1 MPDTRRRRGLNRP
14 SEPCTMVI
22 FGATGDLTRRKLM
35 PSLVSLAAKGMLP
48 QPFTIVGFAIEQWD
62 DQRFR
67 DELRGD
73 IDPALWESFAANLF
87 YLPGDFRDPASYTR
101 LCDRLEQIDAQTQAP
116 DNELFYLATP
126 PAFYGDIVQQLGAC
140 GLAHESDSC
149 WRRVVIE
156 KPFGRD
162 LATERALNS
171 AISAVLKE
179 SQIYRIDHYL
189 GKETVQNLLVF
200 RFANRIFEPLWNRE
214 YIDHVQIT
222 TAETLGVERRGKYY
236 DSAGVVRDMF
246 QNHML
251 QLLCMLAME
260 PPVAFEADAVR
271 DETAKVLR
279 ALRPLP
285 LGDLDQWAVRGQY
298 GPGQIE
304 GVPAIG
310 YRQEPD
316 VAPDS
321 ATPTFAAL
329 KVRLDNWRWQGV
341 PFYLRS
347 GKHMARKLTEIAVRF
362 KRTPH
367 LMFRQMRERA
377 PANTLVF
384 NLQPDEGISL
394 TFDVK
399 QPTQEIRM
407 RAVDMHFDYDAAF
420 GEPPE
425 AYEGLLLDCMR
436 GDQTLF
442 VRADWLELAWGF
454 ITPLLEAWEASP
466 PNDFPNYAAGT
477 WGPAAADELIDGRRW
492 RNERPPTTDHRPPT
506 TDD

>member
-1 MPDTRRRRGLNRP
+1 MPDTQRRRGLARP
-14 SEPCTMVI
+14 PDPCTMVI

-35 PSLVSLAAKGMLP
+35 PSLVALAAKGMLP
-48 QPFTIVGFAIEQWD
+48 QPFTVVGFAIEQWD

-67 DELRGD
+67 DELRGE
-73 IDPALWESFAANLF
+73 IEPGLWESFAANLF
-87 YLPGDFRDPASYTR
+87 YLPGDFRDPAGYAR
-101 LCDRLEQIDAQTQAP
+101 LRERLDQIDAQSGTH
-116 DNELFYLATP
+116 DNRLFYLATP
-126 PAFYGDIVQQLGAC
+126 PAFYGDIVQQLGAA
-140 GLAHESDSC
+140 GLAQESGHG
-149 WRRVVIE
+149 WRRVVVE

-162 LATERALNS
+162 LATARALNRT
-171 AISAVLKE
+171 IGAVLAE

-222 TAETLGVERRGKYY
+222 AAETLGVERRGKYY
-236 DSAGVVRDMF
+236 DAAGVMRDMF

-251 QLLCMLAME
+251 QLLCLIAME

-271 DETAKVLR
+271 DETAKLLR

-285 LGDLDQWAVRGQY
+285 LDDLQQWAVRGQY
-298 GPGQIE
+298 GPGQVD
-304 GVPAIG
+304 GQPAIG
-310 YRQEPD
+310 YRAEPD

-329 KVRLDNWRWQGV
+329 KVRLDNWRWDGV

-347 GKHMARKLTEIAVRF
+347 GKRLPRKLTEIAVRF

-367 LMFRQMRERA
+367 LMFRPLRERG
-377 PANTLVF
+377 PTANTIVF
-384 NLQPDEGISL
+384 NLQPDEGIAL
-394 TFDVK
+394 AFEVK
-399 QPTQEIRM
+399 QPTQEMRM
-407 RAVDMHFDYDAAF
+407 RSVDMYFDYDATF

-425 AYEGLLLDCMR
+425 SYEGLLLDCMG

-442 VRADWLELAWGF
+442 VRSDWVELAWDF
-454 ITPLLEAWEASP
+454 ITPLLEAWAASP
-466 PNDFPNYAAGT
+466 PDEFPNYAAGA
-477 WGPAAADELIDGRRW
+477 WGPPAADMLLGSRRW
-492 RNERPPTTDHRPPT
+492 RND
-506 TDD
+506 

>member
-1 MPDTRRRRGLNRP
+1 MPDTKRRRGLTRP

-35 PSLVSLAAKGMLP
+35 PSLVALAAKGMLP
-48 QPFTIVGFAIEQWD
+48 QPFTVVGFAIEPWD

-73 IDPALWESFAANLF
+73 IDPALWASFAANLF
-87 YLPGDFRDPASYTR
+87 YMPGDFRDPASYVR
-101 LCDRLEQIDAQTQAP
+101 LCDRLEEIDAQTAKQ
-116 DNELFYLATP
+116 DNQLFYLATP
-126 PAFYGDIVQQLGAC
+126 PAFYGDIVQQLRAC
-140 GLAHESDSC
+140 GLAQQGDGC

-162 LATERALNS
+162 LATAQALNR
-171 AISAVLKE
+171 AIGAELVE

-189 GKETVQNLLVF
+189 GKETVQNLLFF

-222 TAETLGVERRGKYY
+222 SAETLGVERRGKYY
-236 DSAGVVRDMF
+236 DAAGVVRDMF

-251 QLLCMLAME
+251 QLLSLIAME
-260 PPVAFEADAVR
+260 PPVAFDADAVR
-271 DETAKVLR
+271 DETAKLLR

-285 LGDLDQWAVRGQY
+285 LDDLRHWAVRGQY
-298 GPGQIE
+298 GPGQVD
-304 GVPAIG
+304 GQPVIG
-310 YRQEPD
+310 YRAEPD

-329 KVRLDNWRWQGV
+329 KVRLDNWRWEGV

-347 GKHMARKLTEIAVRF
+347 GKRMPRKLIEIAVRF

-367 LMFRQMRERA
+367 LMFRGLRERA
-377 PANTLVF
+377 PTANTLVF
-384 NLQPDEGISL
+384 NLQPDEGITL
-394 TFDVK
+394 TFGVK
-399 QPTQEIRM
+399 QPGGEMRM
-407 RAVDMHFDYDAAF
+407 RSADMHFDYDAVF

-442 VRADWLELAWGF
+442 VRTDWVELAWGF
-454 ITPLLEAWEASP
+454 ITPLLAAWAASP
-466 PNDFPNYAAGT
+466 PDDFPNYAAGT
-477 WGPAAADELIDGRRW
+477 WGPPAADALLDSRRW
-492 RNERPPTTDHRPPT
+492 RND
-506 TDD
+506 